1 MKTTVIKMGG
11 ASVLRDELL
20 DTLWTSVARLAETGR
35 VVVVHG
41 GGVLATEIAGRLGHT
56 PRMVHG
62 RRITTDTDLKIV
74 QWSLRGELNGR
85 LVASAVRHGI
95 KAVGLS
101 GADGPFIHVTKRPP
115 WNVDGETIDFGW
127 VGDIASVDTA
137 LLDSLLDLGY
147 VPVIAPLGI
156 DHTGQLY
163 NVNADTISCAVAEA
177 LQADEYLLVTE
188 IGGIRRNTADP
199 DSHVSSF
206 SAELRS
212 RGVKE
217 GWITDGMRVKID
229 VGFAALNAGIPNVF
243 IVSPEG
249 IREPST
255 GTRIMH

>member
-11 ASVLRDELL
+11 ASVIRDEPL

-35 VVVVHG
+35 VVIVHG
-41 GGVLATEIAGRLGHT
+41 GGIRATEIAERLGHT

-62 RRITTDTDLKIV
+62 RRVTTDADLHIV
-74 QWSLRGELNGR
+74 QWTLRGELNGR
-85 LVASAVRHGI
+85 LVACAVKHSV

-101 GADGPFIHVTKRPP
+101 GADGPLVRVTKRPP

-127 VGDIASVDTA
+127 VGDIASVDTG
-137 LLDSLLDLGY
+137 LLDTLLDQGY

-163 NVNADTISCAVAEA
+163 NVNADTVSCALAEA
-177 LQADEYLLVTE
+177 LRADEYLLVTE
-188 IGGIRRNTADP
+188 IGGIRRNAVDP
-199 DSHVSSF
+199 DSLLSSF
-206 SAELRS
+206 NAELCS
-212 RGVKE
+212 RGVQE
-217 GWITDGMRVKID
+217 GWIADGMRVKID
-229 VGFAALNAGIPNVF
+229 VGFAALDAGIPNVF

-249 IREPST
+249 IRDPST